1 MNALIGMGV
10 ALITPFNDNG
20 NVDHIALAK
29 IVDFNINNGA
39 DYLVISGTTGES
51 VTITNKEKNDI
62 IKTISMVN
70 NGRLPMVIGIGG
82 NNTAAVIDELKNT
95 DLSLFTA
102 VLSVSPYYN
111 KPTQEG
117 FYQHFKA
124 VAEAS
129 SVPLILYNVPGR
141 TAKNMEPETVLKLAR
156 EVKNIIAIKEA
167 GNDPSQ
173 YNVLLKN
180 KPDDFLVISGDD
192 DLVLDV
198 VLEGGA
204 GVISVIGQALVN
216 DFSKMIHYGLN
227 GKRKKAKLIEVRLLP
242 LIKLIFE
249 ENNPAGIK
257 TVLNQLDLCND
268 NVRLPLVSTSDEL
281 KLKIIKALKSL
292 NINRAL

>member
-10 ALITPFNDNG
+10 ALITPFTDNG

-29 IVDFNINNGA
+29 IVEFNINNGA

-124 VAEAS
+124 VAEAT

-156 EVKNIIAIKEA
+156 EVKNIVAIKEA
-167 GNDPSQ
+167 GNDPAQ

-227 GKRKKAKLIEVRLLP
+227 GKRKKAKLIEERLLP

-292 NINRAL
+292 NISKAL